1 MDVLIGI
8 GAFWL
13 STWIML
19 MYRTFAIIHRLVD
32 TYEIALVQKYK
43 LLHMLILSIMYLL
56 CAPFLIQVVFSD
68 KYRKS
73 FIIKYVAALR
83 NGKP

>member
-1 MDVLIGI
+1 MDVLTGI
-8 GAFWL
+8 SAFWL

-19 MYRTFAIIHRLVD
+19 MYRTFGIIRRLVD

-73 FIIKYVAALR
+73 FIIKYVDALR
-83 NGKP
+83 NGKT